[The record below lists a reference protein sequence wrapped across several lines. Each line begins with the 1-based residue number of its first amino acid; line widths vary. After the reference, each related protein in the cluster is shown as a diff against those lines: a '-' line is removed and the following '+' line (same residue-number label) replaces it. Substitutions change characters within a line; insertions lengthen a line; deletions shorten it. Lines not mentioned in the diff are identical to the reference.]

1 MGCLY
6 SAYLRDRVGYLVLP
20 PIQGLLWL
28 CGWTAFSPGT
38 LFSSWLPWILYI
50 FSACWQA
57 GHIMVYSP
65 LHPIRKFGGKTL
77 TQVPALFTTTSP
89 HTASIVGFVF
99 LIITLGMGVYLGL
112 FANLGLVFLI
122 PFILM
127 GLVTIFISYRFM
139 LDSANFGKGM
149 RAFTFA
155 TYFMLVARVCILLS
169 VLLFF

>member
-1 MGCLY
+1 
-6 SAYLRDRVGYLVLP
+6 
-20 PIQGLLWL
+20 
-28 CGWTAFSPGT
+28 
-38 LFSSWLPWILYI
+38 
-50 FSACWQA
+50 
-57 GHIMVYSP
+57 
-65 LHPIRKFGGKTL
+65 
-77 TQVPALFTTTSP
+77 
-89 HTASIVGFVF
+89 
-99 LIITLGMGVYLGL
+99 MGVYLGL